1 VTDGG
6 ERTEPCP
13 TVVIGLGN
21 PLRGDDGVGVHLVQ
35 ALRERTLP
43 AAVEILD
50 GGTQGLGLVTLLEG
64 RRRAILVDAADVGRA
79 PGQFVRFRLDEARL
93 PGSDERLS
101 VHAAGL
107 SDALRLAE
115 ALGVLPEEVIV
126 FGVQPAAI
134 EWDRGLSPEVE
145 GAMPR
150 LLEAVLAE
158 IAAGRA
164 GPDIQQPGQQRR
176 QVHSGR

>member
-1 VTDGG
+1 MTDGG
-6 ERTEPCP
+6 GRSTPCP
-13 TVVIGLGN
+13 TAVIGLGN
-21 PLRGDDGVGVHLVQ
+21 PLRGDDGVGVRLVE
-35 ALRERTLP
+35 ALGQRALP
-43 AAVEILD
+43 ADVEVLD

-64 RRRAILVDAADVGRA
+64 RRRAILVDAAEVGRA
-79 PGQFVRFRLDEARL
+79 PGQFVRFRLGEARL
-93 PGSDERLS
+93 PGSDGRLS
-101 VHAAGL
+101 IHDAGM

-134 EWDRGLSPEVE
+134 QWDRGLSPEVE
-145 GAMPR
+145 AALPR

-164 GPDIQQPGQQRR
+164 GPDVRQPRQQRP
-176 QVHSGR
+176 QVHPGR